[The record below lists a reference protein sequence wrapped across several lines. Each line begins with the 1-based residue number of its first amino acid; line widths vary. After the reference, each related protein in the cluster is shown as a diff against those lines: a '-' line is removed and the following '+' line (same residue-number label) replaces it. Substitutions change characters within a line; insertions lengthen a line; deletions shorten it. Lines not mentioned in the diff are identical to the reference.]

1 MAKLTNL
8 QKEFINQ
15 YFICGRNAT
24 QAVIDAGYKINEP
37 DSSKGRATAAA
48 IGYENLRKP
57 QIREQVEARLKEH
70 AMSANEVIARL
81 SDFARGDLTFLLNA
95 DGEPDL
101 AKAKSY
107 GVTHLIKE
115 YEIETTRYVDP
126 DNIEIAKIVTKSKLK
141 IHDALSAL
149 VHLGRYHK
157 LFTDKVELTD
167 WRVDAI
173 RDIRAGLIPYED
185 VEEELGTDLAT
196 ELFRSAGIP
205 VMAE

>member
-24 QAVIDAGYKINEP
+24 QAVIDAGYKIDDPE
-37 DSSKGRATAAA
+37 SKKGRATAAA

-57 QIREQVEARLKEH
+57 HIRDVIESRLKDY

-81 SDFARGDLTFLLNA
+81 TDFATGDLTFLLDKNG
-95 DGEPDL
+95 DPDL
-101 AKAKSY
+101 AKAKAY

-115 YEIETTRYVDP
+115 WETETTTMIDAKGNGHITVKRKVKIIDP
-126 DNIEIAKIVTKSKLK
+126 
-141 IHDALSAL
+141 LSAL

-167 WRVDAI
+167 WRTEAI
-173 RDIRAGLIPYED
+173 RDIRNGLITYED
-185 VEEELGTDLAT
+185 ILEGLGPDLAT
-196 ELFRSAGIP
+196 ELFRAAGVP